1 MTHLYKGYDRASLD
15 AQFVLSGADD
25 LDALFARRQRAA
37 EAARNRYRSARGLA
51 YGRLPGET
59 LDVYMPEGA
68 DGAPVLFFI
77 HGGFWRSLAA
87 ADFAFVAD
95 GFVPAGVVT
104 VVIDYPLIP
113 HTDLAGIVAS
123 CSRAFAWV
131 RANIADHGGD
141 PDDIHISGNSAGG
154 HLVAELAHPDR
165 VRASG
170 LPPETI
176 RNVCAVSGL
185 FELAPVRLSFQNETL
200 DLTQADIA
208 RFSPQHHLTAGFP
221 PTIVAVG
228 GLETREFLDQSRDY
242 ADGLRAEG
250 NRADLLI
257 VPAANHITVVLDH
270 FARPGSDLNTAA
282 LTLMGFAE
290 S

>member
-1 MTHLYKGYDRASLD
+1 MTRLYKGYDKASLD

-37 EAARNRYRSARGLA
+37 EAARSRHRSARGLA
-51 YGRLPGET
+51 YGGRPGET
-59 LDVYMPEGA
+59 LDVYMPERA
-68 DGAPVLFFI
+68 DGAPVLLFI

-95 GFVPAGVVT
+95 GFVPAGIVT

-113 HTDLAGIVAS
+113 QTDLAGIIMS
-123 CSRAFAWV
+123 CTRALAWV
-131 RANIADHGGD
+131 RENIANHGGD
-141 PDDIHISGNSAGG
+141 PDNVHISGNSAGG
-154 HLVAELAHPDR
+154 HLVAEIAHPNR

-176 RNVCAVSGL
+176 RSVCAISGL

-200 DLTQADIA
+200 DLMQADVEL
-208 RFSPQHHLTAGFP
+208 FSPQRRVTPGFP
-221 PTIVAVG
+221 PTLVTVG
-228 GLETREFLDQSRDY
+228 GLETQEFLDQSSDY
-242 ADGLRAEG
+242 ADGLRAHG
-250 NRADLLI
+250 NQADLL
-257 VPAANHITVVLDH
+257 VAPAANHITIVLDH

-282 LTLMGFAE
+282 LTLMGSVRA
-290 S
+290 